1 MDAGLSG
8 SSFHCGTDVSP
19 FPWIQGDG
27 PKPVPYGAAPLW
39 GATLQAANPTFVQAL
54 PSGTAMKRVPCV
66 DFTRINTDFL
76 PLDCASAT
84 ALRTSAGEETALPLT
99 SRMTSPVW
107 KRSPA
112 VPLGSTWVTTTPSP
126 PFRDGASDRPS
137 FDTSEELGWSRCSPA
152 SARACRSF
160 GNSPSVSV

>member
-8 SSFHCGTDVSP
+8 SSFHCGTDLSP
-19 FPWIQGDG
+19 FPWISRGRAEAR
-27 PKPVPYGAAPLW
+27 PPYGAAPLW
-39 GATLQAANPTFVQAL
+39 GATLQAANPIFVQAL
-54 PSGTAMKRVPCV
+54 PSGTATKRVPCV
-66 DFTRINTDFL
+66 DFTRIKTDFL

-112 VPLGSTWVTTTPSP
+112 VPLGSTCVTTTPSP
-126 PFRDGASDRPS
+126 PFRDGASDR
-137 FDTSEELGWSRCSPA
+137 
-152 SARACRSF
+152 
-160 GNSPSVSV
+160 